1 MAGEADE
8 AHARI
13 ERVRELIRHHDHR
26 YYALDNPEV
35 SDAEYDGLMRELR
48 RLEEERPDLVTL
60 DSPSQRVSGQ
70 PASGFQAVAHPVP
83 LLSLGNVFGD
93 EELEAWDHRVRNMIP
108 GEEFDYVC
116 ELKYDGLAVALT
128 YENGVLVRGATR
140 GDGVEGEDVT
150 SNLRTVKS
158 IPLRVF
164 GENVPPRFE
173 VRGEVLFPRD
183 KFAELNRERE
193 ARGEPTYANPR
204 NTAAGSIRQLDP
216 SMTASRP
223 LDMFVYSLGWADGE
237 APNNQMETLDWLA
250 SLGFKV
256 NPHNRHVS
264 TLSEAGAYYK
274 EWLEGHEALNYGTD
288 GIVIKVNQFRVQG
301 LLGQVGREPR
311 WAIAYK
317 YPAEQAVTRLNGI
330 EVNVGRT
337 GALNP
342 FAILEPVQ
350 VSGVTV
356 RMATLHN
363 EDYIREKDIRIG
375 DLVIVQRAGEVIP
388 QVVGPVVD
396 ARTGAEREFRM
407 PDTCP
412 VCGGPV
418 VRVPGEAA
426 HRCTNTACPAQ
437 SYELI
442 KHFVS
447 RSAMDIE
454 GLGEALVKQVLDAGL
469 IEDSADLYG
478 LTQEKLVSLERMGT
492 KSAENV
498 LAALE
503 ASKRRPLE
511 RVIFALGIRHVGE
524 ETARILAEHFGDIDR
539 LAGASQEELQ
549 EVYTIGP
556 VVAESVYQWFRTGTN
571 TNLVAR
577 LRRAGLSM
585 QPRRRRAENLPWS
598 GQEFVITG
606 RLGSISRSQA
616 EAVVRELGGKASGSV
631 TRRTTFLVAGE
642 DAGSKLERARKLETS
657 VIDEETFLRMV
668 QEARDRVAVVVS

>member
-1 MAGEADE
+1 
-8 AHARI
+8 
-13 ERVRELIRHHDHR
+13 LIRRHDHR
-26 YYALDNPEV
+26 YYVLDNPEV

-48 RLEEERPDLVTL
+48 RLEEKRPDLVTL

-70 PASGFQAVAHPVP
+70 PTSSFQAVAHPVP
-83 LLSLGNVFGD
+83 LLSLGNVFDD
-93 EELEAWDHRVRNMIP
+93 EELEAWDRRVRNVIP

-128 YENGVLVRGATR
+128 YENGFLVRGATR
-140 GDGVEGEDVT
+140 GDGVQGEDVT

-173 VRGEVLFPRD
+173 VRGEILFPRD

-193 ARGEPTYANPR
+193 IRGEPTYANPR

-216 SMTASRP
+216 SMTASRS
-223 LDMFVYSLGWADGE
+223 LDVFIYSVGWADGE
-237 APNNQMETLDWLA
+237 TPDNQIETLDWLA

-288 GIVIKVNQFRVQG
+288 GIVVKVNQFRVQG

-317 YPAEQAVTRLNGI
+317 YPAEQAVTRLKDI

-342 FAILEPVQ
+342 FAVLEPVQ

-412 VCGGPV
+412 ECGGPV

-437 SYELI
+437 NYELI
-442 KHFVS
+442 KHFVG

-454 GLGEALVKQVLDAGL
+454 GLGEALVKQVLEAGL

-478 LTQEKLVSLERMGT
+478 LTQGKLISLERMGA

-524 ETARILAEHFGDIDR
+524 ETGRILGEYFGDIDR
-539 LAGASQEELQ
+539 LARASQEELQ

-556 VVAESVYQWFRTGTN
+556 VVAESVYQWFRAETN
-571 TNLVAR
+571 MNLVAR
-577 LRRAGLSM
+577 LRRSGLSM
-585 QPRRRRAENLPWS
+585 QPTTRRAENLPWS

-606 RLGSISRSQA
+606 RLGSISRYQA

-631 TRRTTFLVAGE
+631 TRRTTFLVAGG
-642 DAGSKLERARKLETS
+642 DAGSKLDRARKLETS

-668 QEARDRVAVVVS
+668 QEARDRVAVVAP